1 MKKKGQL
8 CCPFFVLAYLYKTR
22 TMEFFMSKK
31 DIEIFEGKSLSGLLE
46 DIYNNSTKT
55 KKQIDILTEELS
67 KFVKRVSDVPV
78 ISPIIK
84 EYLDVSIKN
93 DEQLVKI
100 AQVITRLQSKATT
113 DDSAVLTDKE
123 KAQLLEALN
132 EEVKD
137 IQFDMDTVTNK
148 HKTLEN

>member
-1 MKKKGQL
+1 
-8 CCPFFVLAYLYKTR
+8 
-22 TMEFFMSKK
+22 MEFSMAKK

-55 KKQIDILTEELS
+55 KKQIDILTDELS

-93 DEQLVKI
+93 DEQLIKI
-100 AQVITRLQSKATT
+100 AQVITRLQPKTT
-113 DDSAVLTDKE
+113 DDDSSLLSDKE
-123 KAQLLEALN
+123 KHQLLEALN
-132 EEVKD
+132 EEVRD
-137 IQFDMDTVTNK
+137 IQFDIDVVADKNK
-148 HKTLEN
+148 SLER

>member
-1 MKKKGQL
+1 MD
-8 CCPFFVLAYLYKTR
+8 R
-22 TMEFFMSKK
+22 TIGDFMDNKNNV
-31 DIEIFEGKSLSGLLE
+31 EIFEGKSLSDLLK
-46 DIYNNSTKT
+46 DIYDNSMHK
-55 KKQIDILTEELS
+55 KKQINKLTEELS
-67 KFVKRVSDVPV
+67 NFVKRVSDVPV

-100 AQVITRLQSKATT
+100 AQVITRLQSKSTT

>member
-1 MKKKGQL
+1 
-8 CCPFFVLAYLYKTR
+8 
-22 TMEFFMSKK
+22 MSKK

-55 KKQIDILTEELS
+55 KKQIDILTEELY

-100 AQVITRLQSKATT
+100 AQVITRLQSKTTT

>member
-1 MKKKGQL
+1 
-8 CCPFFVLAYLYKTR
+8 
-22 TMEFFMSKK
+22 MSKK

-100 AQVITRLQSKATT
+100 AQVITRLQSKTTT

>member
-113 DDSAVLTDKE
+113 D
-123 KAQLLEALN
+123 
-132 EEVKD
+132 
-137 IQFDMDTVTNK
+137 
-148 HKTLEN
+148 

>member
-1 MKKKGQL
+1 M
-8 CCPFFVLAYLYKTR
+8 A
-22 TMEFFMSKK
+22 KK

-55 KKQIDILTEELS
+55 KKQIDILTDELS

-93 DEQLVKI
+93 DEQLIKI
-100 AQVITRLQSKATT
+100 AQVITRLQPKTT
-113 DDSAVLTDKE
+113 DDDSSLLSDKE
-123 KAQLLEALN
+123 KHQLLEALN
-132 EEVKD
+132 EEVRD
-137 IQFDMDTVTNK
+137 IQFDIDVVADKNK
-148 HKTLEN
+148 SLER

>member
-100 AQVITRLQSKATT
+100 AQVITRLQSKTTT

>member
-8 CCPFFVLAYLYKTR
+8 CCPFFVSAYLYKTR

-100 AQVITRLQSKATT
+100 AQVITRLQSKTTT

>member
-1 MKKKGQL
+1 
-8 CCPFFVLAYLYKTR
+8 
-22 TMEFFMSKK
+22 MEFFMSKK

-100 AQVITRLQSKATT
+100 AQVITRLQSKTTT

-137 IQFDMDTVTNK
+137 IQFDMDNVTNK

>member
-1 MKKKGQL
+1 MKRKGQL

-100 AQVITRLQSKATT
+100 AQVITRLQSKTTT

>member
-1 MKKKGQL
+1 MSNLFGNNFTNQI
-8 CCPFFVLAYLYKTR
+8 YLLPNLIR
-22 TMEFFMSKK
+22 
-31 DIEIFEGKSLSGLLE
+31 
-46 DIYNNSTKT
+46 NSVT

-100 AQVITRLQSKATT
+100 AQVITRLQSKTTT

>member
-1 MKKKGQL
+1 
-8 CCPFFVLAYLYKTR
+8 
-22 TMEFFMSKK
+22 MSKN
-31 DIEIFEGKSLSGLLE
+31 DIEIFEGKSLSELLK

-55 KKQIDILTEELS
+55 KNQIDILTEELS

-84 EYLDVSIKN
+84 DYLDVSIKN

-100 AQVITRLQSKATT
+100 AQVITRLQSKSST
-113 DDSAVLTDKE
+113 DESAILSDKE
-123 KAQLLEALN
+123 KAQLLGALN

-137 IQFDMDTVTNK
+137 IQFDIDTVNNK
-148 HKTLEN
+148 HKSLEN